1 MRKSTIGRCRLCHG
15 CSSFRELYQSIYIL
29 TTFRDG
35 LFRDILNNLAQ
46 DLFMVVSLTNSLIQT
61 SSLKHAVSEY
71 LYFRRLL

>member
-1 MRKSTIGRCRLCHG
+1 MRKSTIGCCRLCHG

-46 DLFMVVSLTNSLIQT
+46 DLFMVVSNSLIQT